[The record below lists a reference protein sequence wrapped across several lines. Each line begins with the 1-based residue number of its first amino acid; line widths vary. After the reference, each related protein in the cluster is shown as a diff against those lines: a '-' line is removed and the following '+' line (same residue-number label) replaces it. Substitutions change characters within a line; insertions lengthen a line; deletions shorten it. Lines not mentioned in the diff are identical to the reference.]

1 MVILKMTISRQT
13 EGDPGNPGHHLQAVG
28 QMREG
33 DWSNQRYKRGNFG
46 ENFVTCCD
54 HVNAVKMYSWTCL
67 CITVGK
73 IREKST
79 SAVILLYHSD
89 HYCGNFHTSERNE
102 S

>member
-1 MVILKMTISRQT
+1 MLILEINDNEPEGADWVTLGTALATTCRQRR
-13 EGDPGNPGHHLQAVG
+13 
-28 QMREG
+28 QMRER

-79 SAVILLYHSD
+79 SAVI
-89 HYCGNFHTSERNE
+89 
-102 S
+102 

>member
-1 MVILKMTISRQT
+1 MLILKMTMSEAEGTIRVTLGTALATTCRQRR
-13 EGDPGNPGHHLQAVG
+13 
-28 QMREG
+28 QMRER

-79 SAVILLYHSD
+79 SAVI
-89 HYCGNFHTSERNE
+89 
-102 S
+102 

>member
-1 MVILKMTISRQT
+1 MGRVSLMVILKMTISRQT

-79 SAVILLYHSD
+79 SAVI
-89 HYCGNFHTSERNE
+89 
-102 S
+102 